1 MPMRN
6 ADDWSIATGMVDGN
20 RTIIRVLSQLPE
32 ADERAERPLLIH
44 VTWTYGETLI
54 GMPDAATLDTI
65 ETFEETIFA
74 SIDQQDWATEVA
86 AITGNGARQWR
97 FYTDD
102 GDNFVAQ
109 FSAAL
114 ADHPVYPIELEG
126 IPDPEWQGLREL
138 QPG

>member
-1 MPMRN
+1 MPTRN

-20 RTIIRVLSQLPE
+20 RTIIRVLSALPE
-32 ADERAERPLLIH
+32 ADERAERPLLIR
-44 VTWTYGETLI
+44 VTWTYGETLT
-54 GMPDAATLDTI
+54 GMPDPAALDTI

-86 AITGNGARQWR
+86 AITGNGAKQWR

-102 GDNFVAQ
+102 GDNFVAR

-114 ADHPVYPIELEG
+114 ENHPIYPIELEG